1 MKLLTFSLAFIFIA
15 ASCSDKTEI
24 PENGVVDGNMLQS
37 LIIEAVSGSIGANRL
52 LSGLIDD
59 DVSGRRDYNQVK
71 IDSFYLEGRTFFSV
85 IVEYP
90 NPALNLFAV
99 YDQHLEFYLLDKS
112 LNGNITAGW
121 KMLKDKKLI
130 LVSEKFIS
138 KDIIK
143 LERLSIYFVDGF
155 SAGLLFRSLNKFEKN
170 GKEYFQT
177 VTSISDE
184 YITTSII
191 GSSREGLTSK
201 ADTFY
206 CNTISGDY
214 LSPNN
219 FFSSFVKNQ
228 IEDYEFEPVN
238 PQLTSMIETSG
249 MAPLVKDKKEFIIG
263 ASKDW
268 KEINNFVARRD
279 LKKPF
284 AGLVKDKKEFIIG
297 ASKDWKEINNFVARM
312 DLKKPFAGYSYINES
327 LGATLSVIKLP
338 YKSFAEQFLEVQF
351 GDVSGN
357 NYQIRSTE
365 IIEKGRKYLQYLEHN
380 CKGQRY
386 LLIFEAPMHTYKE
399 NKVIYNTIINS
410 FKIDC

>member
-1 MKLLTFSLAFIFIA
+1 MRLLNFCLVLIFIA

-24 PENGVVDGNMLQS
+24 PENGVVNGNMLQS
-37 LIIEAVSGSIGANRL
+37 LVNEAVSGSIGANRL

-59 DVSGRRDYNQVK
+59 DVPERRDYNQID

-99 YDQHLEFYLLDKS
+99 YDQYLEFYLLDKS
-112 LNGNITAGW
+112 LNGNITSKW
-121 KMLKDKKLI
+121 KKLDDKNLL

-138 KDIIK
+138 KDYLK
-143 LERLSIYFVDGF
+143 LERLSIYSVDGI
-155 SAGLLFRSLNKFEKN
+155 SAKLLFRSLNKLEKG

-177 VTSISDE
+177 VTFISDE
-184 YITTSII
+184 YIITAIT
-191 GSSREGLTSK
+191 GSGQEGLTSR

-228 IEDYEFEPVN
+228 IENYDFEPVN
-238 PQLTSMIETSG
+238 PQLTSTAETKRT
-249 MAPLVKDKKEFIIG
+249 PKLVQDKKGYIIG
-263 ASKDW
+263 ASEDW
-268 KEINNFVARRD
+268 REVNNFVVR
-279 LKKPF
+279 
-284 AGLVKDKKEFIIG
+284 G
-297 ASKDWKEINNFVARM
+297 

-338 YKSFAEQFLEVQF
+338 DRSFAEQYLDVKF
-351 GDVSGN
+351 GEASGSTYKIRGTKIVS
-357 NYQIRSTE
+357 R
-365 IIEKGRKYLQYLEHN
+365 GRKNFQYVEHN
-380 CKGQRY
+380 CRGQRF
-386 LLIFEAPMHTYKE
+386 LLILEAPKHSYQE
-399 NKVIYNTIINS
+399 NKIVYTTLINS
-410 FKIDC
+410 FRIEC